1 VPRASAEPAPSSK
14 LRARTVGESFSPMSS
29 SDASGD
35 ASDSSS
41 LESSSP
47 EPSPRP
53 SPPPA
58 PRPAG
63 VPALRG
69 LSLAAAPAPAPRSP
83 PAEGEGGASRRGAA
97 LLVALLSPAFTVA
110 PPRRGAPPRALV
122 AEVAAKFGAPPSR
135 VRLFSLSEV
144 PAGAAPPADCERLV
158 VEVAGARFSLGAIE
172 ALLAENAALAAAGG
186 KGGADLAAEL
196 AAARREAAALARQLE
211 SSEALRQRGQ
221 HALLEL
227 KREFESLHREMVAA
241 DDLAGR
247 APMDA

>member
-1 VPRASAEPAPSSK
+1 
-14 LRARTVGESFSPMSS
+14 MSS

-47 EPSPRP
+47 EPSPRL

-69 LSLAAAPAPAPRSP
+69 LSLAAAPAQPPAPRSP
-83 PAEGEGGASRRGAA
+83 PAEGEGSASRRGAA
-97 LLVALLSPAFTVA
+97 LPVALLSPAFTVA
-110 PPRRGAPPRALV
+110 PLRRGAPPRALV

-144 PAGAAPPADCERLV
+144 PAGTAPPVHCERLV